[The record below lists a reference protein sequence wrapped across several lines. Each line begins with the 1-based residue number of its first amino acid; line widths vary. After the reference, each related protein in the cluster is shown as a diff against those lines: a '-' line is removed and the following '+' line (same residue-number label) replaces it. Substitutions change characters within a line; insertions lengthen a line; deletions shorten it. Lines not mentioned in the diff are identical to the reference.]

1 MAATVGE
8 TRAWLEAA
16 YGIPHADN
24 THFVIVTCSERG
36 GLGITGCCDGTDE
49 AGQLLAGALSAL
61 TGNATPAPASGSV
74 IVSRDDLR
82 LALANVN
89 GFGFDLA
96 PAVERLVSAAGTGCT
111 CPDECDREHE

>member
-24 THFVIVTCSERG
+24 THFVIVTYSERG

-82 LALANVN
+82 MVLRARALGYDDDGDACARLA
-89 GFGFDLA
+89 
-96 PAVERLVSAAGTGCT
+96 EAAGVTL
-111 CPDECDREHE
+111 